1 MMEQRLD
8 LRICSS
14 KFMSPEACLW
24 PLPQFLRN
32 TCETQRNAGKG
43 GGEIQL
49 ADTGN

>member
-1 MMEQRLD
+1 
-8 LRICSS
+8 
-14 KFMSPEACLW
+14 MSPEACLW